1 MFPVK
6 LTPLSTTV
14 LRLDLLGTCFMW
26 VRLAGELVGGRDT
39 GRAVGFGLCSP
50 GVSVAVTHSGRLSRA
65 FEPRVCTCVGTQLCG
80 S

>member
-1 MFPVK
+1 MFLVE

-14 LRLDLLGTCFMW
+14 LRLDLLGTCFTW
-26 VRLAGELVGGRDT
+26 VMLAGKLVGVRDA

-65 FEPRVCTCVGTQLCG
+65 CEPRICTCVVTADYG